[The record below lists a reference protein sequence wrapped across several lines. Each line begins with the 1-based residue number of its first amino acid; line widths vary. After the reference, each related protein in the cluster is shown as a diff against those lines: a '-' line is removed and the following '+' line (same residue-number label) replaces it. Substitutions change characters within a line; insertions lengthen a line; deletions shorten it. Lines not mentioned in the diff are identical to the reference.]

1 MPAEVTAADVA
12 RYFKGI
18 CLLCCTE
25 GETRERIMA
34 DIDTARKHFEYFS
47 VNLFCNNGTALRRD
61 EALATWFVEEVYPT
75 LRDAE
80 GIEVLIGNTDLGV
93 GDNNVAG

>member
-1 MPAEVTAADVA
+1 VA
-12 RYFKGI
+12 RYFKGV
-18 CLLCCTE
+18 CLLYCTE

-34 DIDTARKHFEYFS
+34 DIDTARKYFEYFS
-47 VNLFCNNGTALRRD
+47 INLFCNNGTTLRRD

-93 GDNNVAG
+93 GSTKK